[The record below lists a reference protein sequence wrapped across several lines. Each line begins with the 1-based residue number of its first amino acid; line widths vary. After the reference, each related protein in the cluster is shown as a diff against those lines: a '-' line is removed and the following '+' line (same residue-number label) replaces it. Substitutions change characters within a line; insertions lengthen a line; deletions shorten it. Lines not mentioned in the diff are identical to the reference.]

1 MKHENNEHYSV
12 LLEESMNAL
21 NIQQDGYYIDGTFGR
36 GGHATAI
43 LEKLNEDGKLLV
55 VDKDPDA
62 IHHAEKIFKDDSRVS
77 IKHGSF
83 KALKEYAQELNW
95 IGKVNGVLLDLGVSS
110 PQLDN
115 AERGFSFKADGLLDM
130 RMDTTSGLSA
140 AQWLEKASEQEIAK
154 VLKEFGEERFAKR
167 IARAIVA
174 ERDISAITTTSRLS
188 KIVAEANPK
197 WEKGKDPATRSFQ
210 AIRIFINNELGD
222 LELILDSIL
231 ELLAPEGRLVII
243 SFHSLEDRMV
253 KRFFKKQAKGDDFP
267 KGLPVTVSQLHPNVK
282 IIGKAIKAGKQ
293 ELEKNI
299 RSRSAV
305 MRIAEKLK

>member
-21 NIQQDGYYIDGTFGR
+21 NIQENGYYIDGTFGR
-36 GGHATAI
+36 GGHACAI
-43 LEKLNEDGKLLV
+43 LDQLGSNGHFLA
-55 VDKDPDA
+55 VDKDLDA
-62 IHHAEKIFKDDSRVS
+62 INYADALFKDDSRTT

-83 KALKEYAQELNW
+83 KLLNEYVEQLDW
-95 IGKVNGVLLDLGVSS
+95 LGKVDGVLLDLGMSS

-115 AERGFSFKADGLLDM
+115 TERGFSFKNDGPLDM
-130 RMDTTSGLSA
+130 RMDTTTGLSA
-140 AQWLEKASEQEIAK
+140 ADWLVVASEQEIAK
-154 VLKEFGEERFAKR
+154 VLKDFGEERFAKR
-167 IARAIVA
+167 IARAIVT
-174 ERDISAITTTSRLS
+174 EQSIKAITTTSRLS
-188 KIVAEANPK
+188 NIIAEANPK

-222 LELILDSIL
+222 LKLILNNIL
-231 ELLAPEGRLVII
+231 DILAPKGRLVII
-243 SFHSLEDRMV
+243 SFHSLEDRIV

-267 KGLPVTVSQLHPNVK
+267 KGLPVTTSQLNPTVK
-282 IIGKAIKAGKQ
+282 IIGKAIKASDL

-305 MRIAEKLK
+305 MRVAEKL

>member
-1 MKHENNEHYSV
+1 MKRENNEHYSV
-12 LLEESMNAL
+12 LLDESMNAL

-36 GGHATAI
+36 GGHASVI
-43 LEKLNEDGKLLV
+43 LKNLKEQGNLLV

-62 IHHAEKIFKDDSRVS
+62 IKYAENLFQGDKRVA

-83 KALKEYAQELNW
+83 KSLKNYTDEIGW
-95 IGKVNGVLLDLGVSS
+95 TGKVNGVLLDLGVSS

-130 RMDTTSGLSA
+130 RMDTTTGLSA

-154 VLKEFGEERFAKR
+154 VLKDFGEERFAKR
-167 IARAIVA
+167 IARAIVT
-174 ERDISAITTTSRLS
+174 EREIKAITTTARLS
-188 KIVAEANPK
+188 KIVAEANPR

-231 ELLAPEGRLVII
+231 ELLAPKGRLVII
-243 SFHSLEDRMV
+243 SFHSLEDRIV
-253 KRFFKKQAKGDDFP
+253 KRFFKKQAKGDNFP
-267 KGLPVTVSQLHPNVK
+267 KGLPVMVSQLNPDVK
-282 IIGKAIKAGKQ
+282 IIGKAIKASKQ

-305 MRIAEKLK
+305 MRVAEKL

>member
-1 MKHENNEHYSV
+1 MKQEINQHYSV
-12 LLEESMNAL
+12 LLEESMRAL

-43 LEKLNEDGKLLV
+43 LAGLSPQGKLLA
-55 VDKDPDA
+55 VDKDLEAINYAENLFKNDA
-62 IHHAEKIFKDDSRVS
+62 RITIQ
-77 IKHGSF
+77 HGSF
-83 KALKEYAQELNW
+83 KLLKSFVNELDW
-95 IGKVNGVLLDLGVSS
+95 IGKVDGVLLDLGVSS
-110 PQLDN
+110 PQIDN
-115 AERGFSFKADGLLDM
+115 AERGFSFKSDGLLDM
-130 RMDTTSGLSA
+130 RMDTTTGLSA

-154 VLKEFGEERFAKR
+154 VLKDFGEERFAKR

-174 ERDISAITTTSRLS
+174 EREKLAITTTSRLS
-188 KIVAEANPK
+188 KIVADANPK

-231 ELLAPEGRLVII
+231 DILAPKGRLVII
-243 SFHSLEDRMV
+243 SFHSLEDRIV

-267 KGLPVTVSQLHPNVK
+267 KGLPVTTSQLNPSVK
-282 IIGKAIKAGKQ
+282 IIGKAIKASES

-305 MRIAEKLK
+305 MRVAEKL